1 MWPFKKGWTEKQK
14 KFRRMCREEEKEVER
29 MINWMEM
36 NVENV
41 KNAKKARE
49 ARLGALLGAV
59 ATPVPTDPD
68 QGSVAPFEG
77 LPDEFSGNADPIG
90 DACCYEPKC
99 PCHGSDE

>member
-1 MWPFKKGWTEKQK
+1 
-14 KFRRMCREEEKEVER
+14 

-68 QGSVAPFEG
+68 AGSVAPFEG

-90 DACCYEPKC
+90 DACCYEPLC
-99 PCHGSDE
+99 PCHEEK